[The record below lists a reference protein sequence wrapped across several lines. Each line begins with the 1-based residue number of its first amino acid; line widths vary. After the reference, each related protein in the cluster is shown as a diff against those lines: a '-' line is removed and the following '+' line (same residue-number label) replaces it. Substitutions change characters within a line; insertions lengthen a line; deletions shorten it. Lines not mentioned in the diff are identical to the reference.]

1 MHICRANSIQT
12 QIEKTKRTVRENLNL
27 TFLGFFQ
34 EVTEF
39 FLSADSYSFGEDE
52 LIENEQAKGVVN
64 PCVAFAFGKA
74 FCQILTKDK

>member
-1 MHICRANSIQT
+1 M
-12 QIEKTKRTVRENLNL
+12 RENLNL

-39 FLSADSYSFGEDE
+39 ILLAESYPFSEDE
-52 LIENEQAKGVVN
+52 LIENDLAKGVVN
-64 PCVAFAFGKA
+64 RCVTFAFGKA

>member
-1 MHICRANSIQT
+1 MHFFRSNSIQT
-12 QIEKTKRTVRENLNL
+12 QIEKSKRTGRKNLNL

-34 EVTEF
+34 EATEF
-39 FLSADSYSFGEDE
+39 FLLADSYSFGEDE

>member
-1 MHICRANSIQT
+1 MHICRSNSIQT

-39 FLSADSYSFGEDE
+39 VLLADSYSFGEDK
-52 LIENEQAKGVVN
+52 LIENKQAKGVVN
-64 PCVAFAFGKA
+64 LCVAFAFGKA